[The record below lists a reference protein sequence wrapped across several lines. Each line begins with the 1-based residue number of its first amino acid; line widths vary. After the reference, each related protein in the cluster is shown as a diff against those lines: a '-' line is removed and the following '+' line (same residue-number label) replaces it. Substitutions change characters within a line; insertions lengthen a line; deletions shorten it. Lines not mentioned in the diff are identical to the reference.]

1 MEDPAPE
8 TFKEI
13 VETDATFVGGTFD
26 KRLQRAKYGKQPV
39 FGMVQRG
46 TDNTPRSASDHQ
58 IPSGIF

>member
-1 MEDPAPE
+1 
-8 TFKEI
+8 
-13 VETDATFVGGTFD
+13 
-26 KRLQRAKYGKQPV
+26 V